1 MKGIP
6 PKEGH
11 RKEGLTVVLE
21 NTGEVLHT
29 IPLSGTTYPTEPQQL
44 MIVSKIGEWLAAPKQ
59 PV

>member
-44 MIVSKIGEWLAAPKQ
+44 MMVSKIGQWLATQKE

>member
-1 MKGIP
+1 MKALP
-6 PKEGH
+6 P
-11 RKEGLTVVLE
+11 KEGLTVVLE

>member
-29 IPLSGTTYPTEPQQL
+29 IKRTGTKYPTEPQQL
-44 MIVSKIGEWLAAPKQ
+44 MMVSKIGQWLATQKES
-59 PV
+59 V